1 MPGPPER
8 WGPRRFPMLG
18 GVVSLSKT
26 NAHKPERWDRV
37 IRILKRHIK
46 KGERPPFSLGWHGH

>member
-1 MPGPPER
+1 
-8 WGPRRFPMLG
+8 MLG